1 MAIDLNFLILT
12 LVMAFGLTA
21 LVTSMF
27 EMFRTGF
34 ILTLHVMLQ
43 MLAFL
48 AGLITWFI
56 YFLDPSLTA
65 VIILRSADLVLWGM
79 IITAVLAILALLK
92 WLKDMFTGLMLV
104 RCMQGSSFHSHV
116 LSHQLIFAI
125 LSLVA
130 ILALLP

>member
-27 EMFRTGF
+27 EMMRTGF

-56 YFLDPSLTA
+56 YFLDLS
-65 VIILRSADLVLWGM
+65 IILSSTDLLLWGM
-79 IITAVLAILALLK
+79 IITAVLAVLALLK
-92 WLKDMFTGLMLV
+92 WLKDMFTGLMLF
-104 RCMQGSSFHSHV
+104 RCMQGASFHTHV
-116 LSHQLIFAI
+116 LSHQLIFVI

-130 ILALLP
+130 VLALLP